1 MDRDLLPK
9 DSVKK
14 LGLFKINLLPKKTP
28 SIRNLLSNYIG
39 FSVLKID
46 KTLDN

>member
-14 LGLFKINLLPKKTP
+14 LGLLKIYLLPKKTTLLTKLT
-28 SIRNLLSNYIG
+28 SISLQ
-39 FSVLKID
+39 FQE
-46 KTLDN
+46 